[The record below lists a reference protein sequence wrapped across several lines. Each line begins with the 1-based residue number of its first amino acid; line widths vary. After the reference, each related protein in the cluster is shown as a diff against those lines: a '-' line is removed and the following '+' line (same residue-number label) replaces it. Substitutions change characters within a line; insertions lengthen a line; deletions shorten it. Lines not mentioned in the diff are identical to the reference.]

1 MTPTDQS
8 RLLDLLNQAEDLAT
22 AAEDA
27 VLVFEIMALKERLG
41 LPIERPSTPQ
51 N

>member
-1 MTPTDQS
+1 MNDS
-8 RLLDLLNQAEDLAT
+8 RIEVLRLLNEMEAIAT

-27 VLVFEIMALKERLG
+27 ELVFEIMALKERLG
-41 LPIERPSTPQ
+41 LPLTQPSIPP